1 MLHPYFNCPLANLSP
16 AVPRAGSMYE
26 AATAVQLRALLRGD
40 RDEAEAH
47 ASALILQPVNN
58 EAAHMLAHG
67 GYNQEYSSDDR
78 LQRISAKYASSC
90 VMQVYY

>member
-1 MLHPYFNCPLANLSP
+1 
-16 AVPRAGSMYE
+16 MYE

-47 ASALILQPVNN
+47 ASGLIVPSVIN

-67 GYNQEYSSDDR
+67 GSTHGGSTHGGWSQEYSSHDR
-78 LQRISAKYASSC
+78 LQRISAKYAPSC
-90 VMQVYY
+90 VMRVYH